1 MKAFT
6 AVSIFF
12 AGLIVGH
19 TMGTVYGAAL
29 MTGKESKRYTNY
41 EG

>member
-1 MKAFT
+1 MKAFS
-6 AVSIFF
+6 AVTIFF

-19 TMGTVYGAAL
+19 AMGTVYGAAL
-29 MTGKESKRYTNY
+29 MTGKDRKSYTNY